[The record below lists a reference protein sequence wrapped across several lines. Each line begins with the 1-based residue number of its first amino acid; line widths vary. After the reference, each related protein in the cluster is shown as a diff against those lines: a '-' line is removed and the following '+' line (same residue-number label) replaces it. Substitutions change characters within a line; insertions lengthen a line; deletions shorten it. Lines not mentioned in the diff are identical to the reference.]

1 MKRILIVDDEQ
12 DNAFVFALILE
23 EHGFIVDTF
32 TDPTKALS
40 DFKPNYYD
48 LIILDYRMANLDGL
62 ELCKKI
68 KSLDTSTKTMLLSA
82 GHEQLQ
88 LQIDELRRNFL
99 MILKKPISGSK
110 LLEKVSNILNQ
121 KYEIPK
127 DDPKE
132 K

>member
-1 MKRILIVDDEQ
+1 LKRILVVDDEQ
-12 DNAFVFALILE
+12 DNAFVLALILE

-32 TDPTKALS
+32 TDPNKALS

-62 ELCKKI
+62 KLCKKI
-68 KSLDTSTKTMLLSA
+68 KSLNTSTKTMLLSA

-110 LLEKVSNILNQ
+110 LLEEVSNILNQ

-127 DDPKE
+127 DDPLE

>member
-1 MKRILIVDDEQ
+1 
-12 DNAFVFALILE
+12 
-23 EHGFIVDTF
+23 
-32 TDPTKALS
+32 
-40 DFKPNYYD
+40 
-48 LIILDYRMANLDGL
+48 MANLDGL
-62 ELCKKI
+62 KLCKKI

-110 LLEKVSNILNQ
+110 LLEEVSNILNQ

-127 DDPKE
+127 DDPLE

>member
-32 TDPTKALS
+32 TDPHKALS

-68 KSLDTSTKTMLLSA
+68 KLLDTSTKTMLLSA

-127 DDPKE
+127 DDPPE